1 MQCRRG
7 SEVPDTTERKGGS
20 GMTAVFIAAALLT
33 FALITALLLCASL
46 VMCVVH
52 LRQKRRAPTPTPH
65 SISTPLG
72 LNAYRHLNTQ
82 ACLDEGVQR
91 ARSRRYVRGDE

>member
-7 SEVPDTTERKGGS
+7 SEVPDTTERKGGLS
-20 GMTAVFIAAALLT
+20 MTAVFIASALLT
-33 FALITALLLCASL
+33 FALIAALLLCASL

-52 LRQKRRAPTPTPH
+52 LRQKRRAPTPTPQ

-72 LNAYRHLNTQ
+72 LKAYRQVNTH
-82 ACLDEGVQR
+82 APLPEAVHR
-91 ARSRRYVRGDE
+91 ARSRREVRG